1 MSMTWIDE
9 EAYENMINALN
20 NFMKQVTTQ
29 CDVIEKAAQDC
40 LDNTDDENVK
50 PGAEALGTHIKNI
63 KAQYPTIED
72 VIKALQ
78 EQLEKAREARR
89 KAEAAANQ

>member
-1 MSMTWIDE
+1 MTWIDE
-9 EAYENMINALN
+9 EAYQSMINALN
-20 NFMKQVTTQ
+20 NFVKQVTAQ
-29 CDVIEKAAQDC
+29 CDIIDKATEDC

-50 PGAEALGTHIKNI
+50 PSAEALAGHIKNI
-63 KAQYPTIED
+63 KAQFPTVED
-72 VIKALQ
+72 VIKKLE